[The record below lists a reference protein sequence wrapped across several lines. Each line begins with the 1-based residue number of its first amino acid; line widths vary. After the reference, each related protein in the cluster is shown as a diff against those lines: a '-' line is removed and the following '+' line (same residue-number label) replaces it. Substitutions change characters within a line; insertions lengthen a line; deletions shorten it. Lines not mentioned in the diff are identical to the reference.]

1 MKEDFSNILRSNKL
15 GVKTMNKT
23 LTTHRQRDWKEYN
36 NALKRRAS
44 LDFWLREE
52 VIEGWKKV
60 ERSGKR
66 GHPFLYSEIA
76 IMFLATISQLF
87 HLPLRQTEGFVR
99 SLFLPF
105 FSPFT
110 CPFLFHPLPKEKGF
124 EGGSFQGC
132 KGEDEGRRDSRHR

>member
-1 MKEDFSNILRSNKL
+1 MLRSNKL

-36 NALKRRAS
+36 NALKKRVS

-52 VIEGWKKV
+52 VIEGWTKV
-60 ERSGKR
+60 ERSRKR

-87 HLPLRQTEGFVR
+87 FI
-99 SLFLPF
+99 FLSGRGKVLSGHCF
-105 FSPFT
+105 
-110 CPFLFHPLPKEKGF
+110 PFLFSLYLSLPF
-124 EGGSFQGC
+124 PPFAEG
-132 KGEDEGRRDSRHR
+132 ERV